1 MFELIVLFSSAT
13 KKMIEFYIV
22 SVFLTLHSQKGQFP
36 VAGDSAQ
43 FDVCRRPF
51 RSVAEVVEGFSFF
64 FFVHSLFKGQVDC

>member
-1 MFELIVLFSSAT
+1 LSNYPREVFELIVLFSSAT

-51 RSVAEVVEGFSFF
+51 RSVAEVVEG
-64 FFVHSLFKGQVDC
+64 L

>member
-1 MFELIVLFSSAT
+1 
-13 KKMIEFYIV
+13 MIEFYIV

-51 RSVAEVVEGFSFF
+51 RSVAEVVEG
-64 FFVHSLFKGQVDC
+64 L